1 MYSIIIVCHE
11 ALRMNPKSTDD
22 KAERF
27 ELG

>member
-1 MYSIIIVCHE
+1 MYSIIIVCYE
-11 ALRMNPKSTDD
+11 APRMNPKSTDD